1 LGTWFVC
8 ALVAFFNRIT
18 EGTLSKVGAH
28 HMRRINFLLR
38 YATLLGVFWALQL
51 GNCAK
56 ASELHVL
63 ATTALKP
70 FFEQMTSNFEKTTG
84 HRLKFVWGTSF
95 GTASDALPVRIK
107 NGETAD
113 LVIMIGTSIDEQI
126 KLGYL
131 RKETA
136 SYLATSRIG
145 LAVKSGIPKP
155 DITNIDNL
163 RHTLLAAKSVAY
175 SSGVSGVYAAG
186 TMFPQLGI
194 ADQLKS
200 KSVVV
205 EVPELVGHALLRGD
219 AEVGL
224 QQMSELMAV
233 PGIQIVG
240 PLPDAVQ
247 RVNVIAAAVA
257 KNAAQPQAA
266 EALITFLQGSNAA
279 QKLKASG
286 FDPIILQ

>member
-1 LGTWFVC
+1 
-8 ALVAFFNRIT
+8 
-18 EGTLSKVGAH
+18 
-28 HMRRINFLLR
+28 MRRINFLLR

-56 ASELHVL
+56 ASELHFL

-70 FFEQMTSNFEKTTG
+70 FFEQLTPDFEKTTG
-84 HRLKFVWGTSF
+84 HRLKFVWGASF
-95 GTASDALPVRIK
+95 GTASDAVPVRIK

-113 LVIMIGTSIDEQI
+113 VVIMIGTSIDEQI

-131 RKETA
+131 RRETA

-155 DITNIDNL
+155 GITNIDNL

-205 EVPELVGHALLRGD
+205 EAPELVGHALLRGD

-257 KNAAQPQAA
+257 NNAAQPQAA
-266 EALITFLQGSNAA
+266 EALIAFLQGSNAA

-286 FDPIILQ
+286 FDPIISQ